1 MKRVC
6 FLNFAHEEGTI
17 THSRLVFR
25 LLSNSLCCCFSVTMV
40 SRFEIT
46 DEEYIK
52 ESKDKS
58 KKLMKTRWIAQ
69 GSGRTFSKSGE
80 MKKNL
85 EANSE
90 EYESNVLKQ
99 TLWQFYAF
107 RNSVNLPSVLLTITL
122 DPHKINY
129 YYHICFQKLMKLPS
143 SLCDLGSFSNFWKLA
158 WFNP

>member
-1 MKRVC
+1 
-6 FLNFAHEEGTI
+6 
-17 THSRLVFR
+17 
-25 LLSNSLCCCFSVTMV
+25 MV
-40 SRFEIT
+40 SRFEKT

-58 KKLMKTRWIAQ
+58 KKINENTMNS
-69 GSGRTFSKSGE
+69 SGQWKNIF
-80 MKKNL
+80 KKWGNEKKL

-90 EYESNVLKQ
+90 EYENNVLKQ

-129 YYHICFQKLMKLPS
+129 YYRLCFQKLMKLPS
-143 SLCDLGSFSNFWKLA
+143 SLCDLGNFSNF
-158 WFNP
+158 